1 MSSIRVAVLGGGSWG
16 TTVAHLCAHNAP
28 TVLWCRSE
36 DTAAEINTEH
46 QNKRYLEG
54 YDLHTSLTATTDI
67 AEALDRA
74 DLLVMGV
81 PSSAFRQTL
90 QAARSSVRPWI
101 PVVSL
106 TKGFEID
113 TGMRMTQVIH
123 DEMPGHPVG
132 VLTGPNLAKEILAG
146 AAAASVVAMHDH
158 AVAESLQD
166 VFHSNLFRVY
176 TNDDLIGCELGGALK
191 NVIAIASGMADG
203 LGAGDNTRAAVITRG
218 LNEITRLGVAL
229 GGDPLT
235 FAGLAGMGDLI
246 ATCISPQSRNRTVG
260 QKLGE
265 GMSIDEVI
273 ADMNQVAEGVK
284 SCRIVQAKGREL
296 GVQTPITDQVV
307 AVCHEGATAADAYAG
322 LLGRENRREMHGLER
337 S

>member
-36 DTAAEINTEH
+36 DTASEINADH
-46 QNKRYLEG
+46 QNKKYLEG
-54 YDLHTSLTATTDI
+54 YDLHESLTATTDM

-90 QAARSSVRPWI
+90 RAARSSVRPWI

-176 TNDDLIGCELGGALK
+176 TNDDLVGCELGGALK

-307 AVCHEGATAADAYAG
+307 AVCHEGATALDAYSG
-322 LLGRENRREMHGLER
+322 LLGRENRAEMHGLER
-337 S
+337 P

>member
-28 TVLWCRSE
+28 TVLWARSE
-36 DTAAEINTEH
+36 ETVDQINTDH
-46 QNKRYLEG
+46 QNRRYLDG
-54 YDLHTSLTATTDI
+54 YDLNDTLSATSDME
-67 AEALDRA
+67 EALATA
-74 DLLVMGV
+74 DLLVVGV
-81 PSSAFRQTL
+81 PSQAFRQTL
-90 QAARSSVRPWI
+90 KDAAPFVRPWI

-106 TKGFEID
+106 TKGLEID

-123 DEMPGHPVG
+123 QELPGHPVG
-132 VLTGPNLAKEILAG
+132 VLTGPNLAKEILGG

-176 TNDDLIGCELGGALK
+176 TNDDLIGCELGGAFK

-203 LGAGDNTRAAVITRG
+203 LGAGDNTRSAVITRG
-218 LNEITRLGVAL
+218 LAEITRLGVAL
-229 GGDPLT
+229 GGSPLT

-260 QKLGE
+260 QRLGE
-265 GMSIDEVI
+265 GLSIDEVI
-273 ADMNQVAEGVK
+273 AEMNQVAEGVK
-284 SCRIVQAKGREL
+284 SCQIVQAMARDL
-296 GVQTPITDQVV
+296 DVSTPIIDEVV
-307 AVCHEGATAADAYAG
+307 SVCHEGATAKDAYAG
-322 LLGRENRREMHGLER
+322 LVSRSNRREMDGMGE
-337 S
+337 